1 MRKEW
6 IYGKLICS
14 ALFLL
19 GTCLPASAQTGHL
32 SGVRVVNDEIKKNG
46 REVHVNF
53 VLDIEEMH
61 VKRQESVRL
70 YPVVVAKEGGKSL
83 ELPSV
88 VLDGRVRDKV
98 HRRDKALTG
107 SAKTDG
113 AYIALRRKNGE
124 AQQVEYAVTLPY
136 EPWMAQSR
144 LVLREQVTGC
154 LECARSGM
162 EETPVKI
169 RSCNCSGRSMPQ
181 LLCSPGKR
189 L

>member
-53 VLDIEEMH
+53 ILDIEEMH

-70 YPVVVAKEGGKSL
+70 YPVVVAKGGFL
-83 ELPSV
+83 LWCWMV
-88 VLDGRVRDKV
+88 VSAIKYTAVR
-98 HRRDKALTG
+98 RR
-107 SAKTDG
+107 
-113 AYIALRRKNGE
+113 
-124 AQQVEYAVTLPY
+124 
-136 EPWMAQSR
+136 
-144 LVLREQVTGC
+144 
-154 LECARSGM
+154 
-162 EETPVKI
+162 
-169 RSCNCSGRSMPQ
+169 
-181 LLCSPGKR
+181 
-189 L
+189 

>member
-70 YPVVVAKEGGKSL
+70 YPVVVAKR
-83 ELPSV
+83 V
-88 VLDGRVRDKV
+88 VRVWSFLLWCWTV
-98 HRRDKALTG
+98 V
-107 SAKTDG
+107 SAIKYT
-113 AYIALRRKNGE
+113 
-124 AQQVEYAVTLPY
+124 AVT
-136 EPWMAQSR
+136 R
-144 LVLREQVTGC
+144 R
-154 LECARSGM
+154 
-162 EETPVKI
+162 
-169 RSCNCSGRSMPQ
+169 
-181 LLCSPGKR
+181 
-189 L
+189 

>member
-6 IYGKLICS
+6 IYGKLICG

-70 YPVVVAKEGGKSL
+70 YPVVVANTRKDGTSERKYYRSAG
-83 ELPSV
+83 V
-88 VLDGRVRDKV
+88 VGVWSFLLWCWTVVSAIKYTAVR
-98 HRRDKALTG
+98 RR
-107 SAKTDG
+107 
-113 AYIALRRKNGE
+113 
-124 AQQVEYAVTLPY
+124 
-136 EPWMAQSR
+136 
-144 LVLREQVTGC
+144 
-154 LECARSGM
+154 
-162 EETPVKI
+162 
-169 RSCNCSGRSMPQ
+169 
-181 LLCSPGKR
+181 
-189 L
+189 

>member
-53 VLDIEEMH
+53 ILDIEEMH

-83 ELPSV
+83 EAFLLWCWMV
-88 VLDGRVRDKV
+88 VSAIKYTAVR
-98 HRRDKALTG
+98 RR
-107 SAKTDG
+107 
-113 AYIALRRKNGE
+113 
-124 AQQVEYAVTLPY
+124 
-136 EPWMAQSR
+136 
-144 LVLREQVTGC
+144 
-154 LECARSGM
+154 
-162 EETPVKI
+162 
-169 RSCNCSGRSMPQ
+169 
-181 LLCSPGKR
+181 
-189 L
+189 

>member
-6 IYGKLICS
+6 IYGKLICG

-70 YPVVVAKEGGKSL
+70 YPVVVAKEGGRSL

-98 HRRDKALTG
+98 HRREKALTG

-154 LECARSGM
+154 LECAQSGM
-162 EETPVKI
+162 EETP
-169 RSCNCSGRSMPQ
+169 
-181 LLCSPGKR
+181 
-189 L
+189 